1 MGCVQT
7 KKKDD
12 NELIKYNISTKEIH
26 NGNII
31 EENIN
36 KNNNEINNKIIEIK
50 EKKEIKDNKEYKE
63 KLIKERRSEKH
74 NHILSLNKVNKTS
87 FIKEKRQK
95 KKVHFQIYQ
104 DYNLQ
109 KL

>member
-31 EENIN
+31 DENIN

-50 EKKEIKDNKEYKE
+50 ENKEIKDNKEYKE
-63 KLIKERRSEKH
+63 KLIK
-74 NHILSLNKVNKTS
+74 NKNNK
-87 FIKEKRQK
+87 IKNNK
-95 KKVHFQIYQ
+95 
-104 DYNLQ
+104 
-109 KL
+109 

>member
-31 EENIN
+31 DENIN

-50 EKKEIKDNKEYKE
+50 EKKKNK
-63 KLIKERRSEKH
+63 R
-74 NHILSLNKVNKTS
+74 
-87 FIKEKRQK
+87 
-95 KKVHFQIYQ
+95 
-104 DYNLQ
+104 
-109 KL
+109 